1 MRPALPALAA
11 VGTAA
16 AVLLTLTPPAQA
28 ATPAVQITKV
38 WYDSPGKDTRSNASL
53 NAEYVWLKNTTTK
66 AIQLEKWIL
75 RDKSGHKYQFAPFLL
90 KPGKTVTVRTGN
102 GNDGTSTV
110 YWGSG
115 NYVWNNS
122 PGGDTAGIY
131 RGSDLKKIDACSWGR
146 GSGSTNCT

>member
-1 MRPALPALAA
+1 MRPAPAFAA

-16 AVLLTLTPPAQA
+16 VVLLALTPAAHA

-38 WYDSPGKDTRSNASL
+38 FYDSPGKDTRSNASL
-53 NAEYVWLKNTTTK
+53 NAEYVWLKNTTSKT
-66 AIQLEKWIL
+66 IQMEEWTL
-75 RDKSGHKYQFAPFLL
+75 RDKSGHEYEFGRFLL
-90 KPGKTVTVRTGN
+90 KPGKTVTVRTGS

-122 PGGDTAGIY
+122 PGGDTAAVY
-131 RGSDLKKIDACSWGR
+131 RGSDLKKIDTCSWTR
-146 GSGSTNCT
+146 GSGSINCT

>member
-1 MRPALPALAA
+1 MRPAPALAA

-28 ATPAVQITKV
+28 ATPAVMFTKV
-38 WYDSPGKDTRSNASL
+38 FYDSPGKDTRSNASL
-53 NAEYVWLKNTTTK
+53 NAEYAQLKNTTTK
-66 AIQLEKWIL
+66 AIPLERWIL
-75 RDKSGHKYQFAPFLL
+75 RDASGHKYRFGAFVL
-90 KPGKTVTVRTGN
+90 KPGKTVTVRTGD

-131 RGSDLKKIDACSWGR
+131 RGSDLKKIDTCSWTR
-146 GSGSTNCT
+146 GSGSINCT